1 MILSI
6 IFGMVIFLLLVAL
19 FFINTLLLK
28 RKRVEHQFEG
38 VVKCLG
44 NRVELFNKMISF
56 IEENLDNE
64 DKYLNSI
71 KKSSMVLKDIV
82 NSNRDAIKE
91 IKQSNK
97 LLDKFNDLVNVYS
110 KLSKDSNYLDIV
122 EEIKVNNERLVYA
135 FSSYDIEAKNYNEFS
150 KTKINSIISWLFK
163 FDDYEYYSK

>member
-1 MILSI
+1 MERFMILSI
-6 IFGMVIFLLLVAL
+6 IFGMVIFLFLVAL

-64 DKYLNSI
+64 DKYLNSL
-71 KKSSMVLKDIV
+71 KKSSMVLNDIV
-82 NSNRDAIKE
+82 NSNRDTIKE

-110 KLSKDSNYLDIV
+110 KLSKDSNYLEILFYAIFGV
-122 EEIKVNNERLVYA
+122 AIFEEGYKLLTTLFVSFFDKDKSKNNML
-135 FSSYDIEAKNYNEFS
+135 
-150 KTKINSIISWLFK
+150 L
-163 FDDYEYYSK
+163 